1 MPATCYTHT
10 TCSALLPCTD
20 CTLAQ
25 PLPLATANSAAYL
38 THSTIC
44 TTAPPQRSL
53 ATDAAAA
60 AACLLHAHH
69 LLCAATVHRLH
80 SRPAPAL
87 PTANSPTCLTL
98 YYYLYDCGSTIS
110 LLAADAATAA
120 ARALPNL
127 RYHRLCMLPRQAP
140 TPALPTQRVNQQQAL
155 CHAGPECVKSESVR
169 TCARM
174 NYQQQLI
181 DKPCSLAVLLCC
193 SLSGFTTRYFD
204 TLGTLRW
211 RTF

>member
-1 MPATCYTHT
+1 MLLPLLHACYTRT

-25 PLPLATANSAAYL
+25 PL
-38 THSTIC
+38 
-44 TTAPPQRSL
+44 
-53 ATDAAAA
+53 
-60 AACLLHAHH
+60 
-69 LLCAATVHRLH
+69 
-80 SRPAPAL
+80 AL
-87 PTANSPTCLTL
+87 PTANSPTCRTL

-140 TPALPTQRVNQQQAL
+140 TPALPTQRLNQLQAL

-174 NYQQQLI
+174 NYQLQLI
-181 DKPCSLAVLLCC
+181 DKPCTLVLLLCC
-193 SLSGFTTRYFD
+193 SLAESTGMFITTADRARQPGVFHLP
-204 TLGTLRW
+204 TRNVLFGCGGNSTNS
-211 RTF
+211 

>member
-1 MPATCYTHT
+1 M
-10 TCSALLPCTD
+10 LLP
-20 CTLAQ
+20 L
-25 PLPLATANSAAYL
+25 L
-38 THSTIC
+38 
-44 TTAPPQRSL
+44 
-53 ATDAAAA
+53 

-80 SRPAPAL
+80 SRPASAL
-87 PTANSPTCLTL
+87 PTAIDNSPTCLTL

-140 TPALPTQRVNQQQAL
+140 TPALPTQRLNQLQAL

-174 NYQQQLI
+174 YYQLQLI
-181 DKPCSLAVLLCC
+181 DIPCSLVLLLCC
-193 SLSGFTTRYFD
+193 SLSGLTTRYFD

-211 RTF
+211 RTC

>member
-1 MPATCYTHT
+1 M
-10 TCSALLPCTD
+10 LLP
-20 CTLAQ
+20 L
-25 PLPLATANSAAYL
+25 L
-38 THSTIC
+38 
-44 TTAPPQRSL
+44 
-53 ATDAAAA
+53 

-69 LLCAATVHRLH
+69 LLCATTVHRLH

-87 PTANSPTCLTL
+87 PTAIDNSPTCLTL

-127 RYHRLCMLPRQAP
+127 RYHRLLSRQAP
-140 TPALPTQRVNQQQAL
+140 TPALPTQRVNQLQAL

-174 NYQQQLI
+174 NYQLQLI

-211 RTF
+211 RTC